1 MFSMTQKATVTVP
14 GGWALIDMY
23 TTPCCRALFHLDP
36 VAKFVWKSSW
46 FYWILREPSVAF
58 SFILSAVSFLGKNS
72 TLDICFFPHS
82 MLGRKCWASSCLN
95 RSTQVS
101 WVEIWKPPGQEG
113 YVFSFE
119 NFYD

>member
-1 MFSMTQKATVTVP
+1 M
-14 GGWALIDMY
+14 
-23 TTPCCRALFHLDP
+23 
-36 VAKFVWKSSW
+36 
-46 FYWILREPSVAF
+46 AF
-58 SFILSAVSFLGKNS
+58 SFILSAVSFLGKSS

-113 YVFSFE
+113 YVFSLE